1 MNKRL
6 EQLPLSLSHPTDF
19 YSDDLVVTKS
29 NKSAYELIE
38 RWPDWPMPVAVL
50 VGPDGSGKTH
60 FATVWA
66 DISKAKEIE
75 PDQLDQAITFIEKG
89 IPVLVEDM
97 DGVDFNEVVFF
108 HLINSVKESH
118 VINPKT
124 TLLITARKG
133 PSNWNVKL
141 DDLASRLRSVT
152 LATLE
157 QPDDEL
163 LNAVAFKLFSD
174 RQITVDPSVVEFL
187 VSRSER
193 SLFALGKT
201 VDQID
206 RLALQRKSKITKAL
220 VSEALAVRSE
230 SNAH

>member
-60 FATVWA
+60 FASVWA
-66 DISKAKEIE
+66 DISKAQKIE
-75 PDQLDQAITFIEKG
+75 PGQLDQAITFIEKG

-97 DGVDFNEVVFF
+97 DGVDLDEVVFF
-108 HLINSVKESH
+108 HLINSVKERR

-201 VDQID
+201 IDQID
-206 RLALQRKSKITKAL
+206 RLALQRKSKISKAL

>member
-66 DISKAKEIE
+66 DISKAQKIE

-97 DGVDFNEVVFF
+97 DGVNLNEVVFF
-108 HLINSVKESH
+108 HLINSVKERR

-220 VSEALAVRSE
+220 VSEALAVRGE
-230 SNAH
+230 SNAL

>member
-60 FATVWA
+60 FASVWA
-66 DISKAKEIE
+66 DISKAQEIE
-75 PDQLDQAITFIEKG
+75 PGQLDQAITFIEKG

-97 DGVDFNEVVFF
+97 DGVNLNEVVFF
-108 HLINSVKESH
+108 HLINSVKERR

-220 VSEALAVRSE
+220 VSEALAVRGE
-230 SNAH
+230 SNAL

>member
-60 FATVWA
+60 FASVWA
-66 DISKAKEIE
+66 DISKAQEIE
-75 PDQLDQAITFIEKG
+75 PDQLDRAITFIEKG

-97 DGVDFNEVVFF
+97 DGVNLNEVVFF
-108 HLINSVKESH
+108 HLINSVKERR

-201 VDQID
+201 IDQID

>member
-38 RWPDWPMPVAVL
+38 RWPNWPMPVAVL

-66 DISKAKEIE
+66 DISKAQKIE

-97 DGVDFNEVVFF
+97 DGVDLNEVVFF

-187 VSRSER
+187 VSRSVR

-220 VSEALAVRSE
+220 VSEALAVRGE
-230 SNAH
+230 SNAL

>member
-66 DISKAKEIE
+66 DISKAQKIE

-97 DGVDFNEVVFF
+97 DGVDLNEVVFF

-220 VSEALAVRSE
+220 VSEALAVRGE
-230 SNAH
+230 SNAL

>member
-38 RWPDWPMPVAVL
+38 RWPNWPMPVAVL

-66 DISKAKEIE
+66 DISKAQKIE
-75 PDQLDQAITFIEKG
+75 PDQLDQAITLIEKG

-97 DGVDFNEVVFF
+97 DGVDLNEVVFF

-220 VSEALAVRSE
+220 VSEALAVRGE
-230 SNAH
+230 SNAL

>member
-60 FATVWA
+60 FASVWA
-66 DISKAKEIE
+66 DISKAQEIE

-97 DGVDFNEVVFF
+97 DGVNLNEVVFF
-108 HLINSVKESH
+108 HLINSVKERR

-201 VDQID
+201 IDQID